1 MGFRTERLKA
11 KKSVA
16 EVMAYLGVSDAAV
29 YFWENGNTLP
39 KADNLIKLAK
49 FYGCSTDALLTDNPI
64 QKTVQ

>member
-39 KADNLIKLAK
+39 KADNLLKLAK

-64 QKTVQ
+64 KKTVQ

>member
-64 QKTVQ
+64 KKTVQ